1 MVALRKSIHYVYD
14 PATQRHTETWTGTSY
29 ADAVT
34 DIVYGYNSMGELAS
48 VTVLKE
54 NGQTPA
60 TVASSD
66 KYDAVGNITSTT
78 LPNTVYTYDAGG
90 RLTNSFNS
98 AVGITT
104 SYTYKPNT
112 NYIST
117 ETVTRNLSPVTLAV
131 YSYTYRADGLKTG
144 ETDTTYNSDGTVNDT
159 RTLSWQYDGLDR
171 VTQETSSDTAGTAAL
186 NYTDLYQYDLNSN
199 RVKETVENASGT
211 VTDTITSSYNANDE
225 LTQAVD
231 ANTGTTVYTYDANGS
246 QIETQHTPSGG
257 TSPDTTTTNEYDLQ
271 GQMAGT
277 QTTNSTGTTKATY
290 EYDDSGN
297 RIIETNTNTAGTTT
311 TMYYLVDTQNPNGY
325 PQPIEQAAT
334 PGSPQITY
342 VWGKTLTSQT
352 YATGATIP
360 GVGTATSPTTYY
372 ILTDAH
378 GSTRIITDSS
388 GVIAQR
394 LNYDAFGN
402 ALGFNASTALTS
414 YLYSSMSFD
423 PASDNYY
430 DDARFYTPGTGMFD
444 QRDYGYS
451 GQLTNPMADL
461 PYTFAGGDPVNML
474 DLNGHA
480 FSLGSL
486 SISVSIMAGLNGIL
500 GASLSAR
507 NGIWGA
513 AGGLVGGIDSTYISM
528 FGSFLVGPP
537 IAFGIGAAIG
547 AVSELGI
554 TYGYDY
560 LKTLEARFTICLAG
574 VVGSA
579 IGYVAGAGTLEIAE
593 RLGQSI
599 LDRVG
604 MYQIVENA
612 FRNTSE
618 IEQAGLRNMV
628 VFAVQHPLD
637 TIGLFNKAVTGAVS
651 EAAVDAL
658 KAFATKGS
666 RKNNFALSGWFFW
679 PRALLFAPYRPAGG
693 VCASLTP
700 RRRPKLLR
708 RKIRIYF
715 CAAPNGAVTL
725 TDEVANYLVD
735 EAQKFLQGLNNLA
748 QQSQSE
754 VP

>member
-1 MVALRKSIHYVYD
+1 MVALDEHFRHSATAVRTHWHLIGKSVPSVQSVDHV
-14 PATQRHTETWTGTSY
+14 PTLATCPLFTSATSVVNINGSGTPTAGRRFGTPERSRTGHRP
-29 ADAVT
+29 
-34 DIVYGYNSMGELAS
+34 LA
-48 VTVLKE
+48 
-54 NGQTPA
+54 
-60 TVASSD
+60 
-66 KYDAVGNITSTT
+66 
-78 LPNTVYTYDAGG
+78 
-90 RLTNSFNS
+90 TNS
-98 AVGITT
+98 
-104 SYTYKPNT
+104 
-112 NYIST
+112 
-117 ETVTRNLSPVTLAV
+117 
-131 YSYTYRADGLKTG
+131 RA
-144 ETDTTYNSDGTVNDT
+144 
-159 RTLSWQYDGLDR
+159 
-171 VTQETSSDTAGTAAL
+171 
-186 NYTDLYQYDLNSN
+186 
-199 RVKETVENASGT
+199 
-211 VTDTITSSYNANDE
+211 
-225 LTQAVD
+225 
-231 ANTGTTVYTYDANGS
+231 
-246 QIETQHTPSGG
+246 
-257 TSPDTTTTNEYDLQ
+257 
-271 GQMAGT
+271 
-277 QTTNSTGTTKATY
+277 
-290 EYDDSGN
+290 
-297 RIIETNTNTAGTTT
+297 
-311 TMYYLVDTQNPNGY
+311 
-325 PQPIEQAAT
+325 
-334 PGSPQITY
+334 
-342 VWGKTLTSQT
+342 
-352 YATGATIP
+352 
-360 GVGTATSPTTYY
+360 
-372 ILTDAH
+372 
-378 GSTRIITDSS
+378 
-388 GVIAQR
+388 
-394 LNYDAFGN
+394 DAFGN

-579 IGYVAGAGTLEIAE
+579 IGYVAGAGTVEIAE

-658 KAFATKGS
+658 KAFAT
-666 RKNNFALSGWFFW
+666 
-679 PRALLFAPYRPAGG
+679 
-693 VCASLTP
+693 
-700 RRRPKLLR
+700 
-708 RKIRIYF
+708 
-715 CAAPNGAVTL
+715 NGAVTL